1 MNPSEICLL
10 ALHVTITLC
19 ALAGFADSLQRVP
32 LALGDSGTNSG
43 VRVCAHTHVHTYMRT
58 RRPAALSKAS
68 VWELVRARQP
78 TLYGLVPLAAPDT
91 WPPRPCACHRQ

>member
-1 MNPSEICLL
+1 MNPLELCLL

-32 LALGDSGTNSG
+32 LALGDSGTNSCAPA
-43 VRVCAHTHVHTYMRT
+43 RAHTRSHMHAHT
-58 RRPAALSKAS
+58 PASCSERGS
-68 VWELVRARQP
+68 VWEPVRARQR

-91 WPPRPCACHRQ
+91 RTPRPCACHWQ